1 MRREP
6 EYFGERD
13 LTLIYVAKKLK
24 EALALESVLSEAGV
38 DYLAEPDRYTGGV
51 IFRTERVGVFFY
63 VLPEAEEA
71 ARRVL
76 EEHGYRLHASL
87 GRPAG

>member
-38 DYLAEPDRYTGGV
+38 DYLAEPLLSGIET
-51 IFRTERVGVFFY
+51 T
-63 VLPEAEEA
+63 PQ
-71 ARRVL
+71 
-76 EEHGYRLHASL
+76 
-87 GRPAG
+87 